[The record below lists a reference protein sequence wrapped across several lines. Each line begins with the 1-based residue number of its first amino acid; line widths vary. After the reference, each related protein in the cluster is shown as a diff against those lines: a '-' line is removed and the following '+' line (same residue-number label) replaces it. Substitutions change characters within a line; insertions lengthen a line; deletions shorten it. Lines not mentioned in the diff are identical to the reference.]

1 MSCSRLTPRRTTTA
15 VVLLVIVVWCLLML
29 PDSRV
34 QSVRDFTATM
44 TTAKATKQT
53 ETTTELT
60 TELATAKIPTAK
72 IPTANDPT
80 ANDPTPNDPTPY
92 DPTPNDPTPNNPTP
106 NDSTPK
112 GPVPIPHQSETL
124 QIPQN
129 SSYVFYATDKKYACS
144 VLVNAHRLRNKLHS
158 QVPIILIAGP
168 YVSSEAIAAIK
179 ASDIN
184 ITIVNDKAPEL
195 GEHSASYYSQV
206 LLKLRAFRL
215 HQVIPALNRI
225 IILDSDQL
233 VMKNLDHLFR
243 LPEVDIAAPSMYW
256 GGGSSLSVT
265 TALMVGTLS
274 DKLWTIIDYA
284 LNHMRNDEYDMDL
297 INKVMLRRLMVLPG
311 RYTTLNSHWEAQD
324 TPGWFKGTKTS
335 PHATDAEM
343 EELYK
348 MVEVLHFTAIDKP
361 WNIDPERLQQSRVR
375 FGKAEVHPLLVEQFR
390 EWHRDA
396 KEVCLSFWSW
406 EAEQAAWREQMSL
419 EAAISDMAA
428 SMDKKVTLSPTTPQT
443 QQSPQTPQNPQ
454 TQHTTQ
460 TPQSTPPTPP
470 SPPANDPV
478 HIPDQ
483 SS

>member
-1 MSCSRLTPRRTTTA
+1 MSCSRLTPRRTATA

-34 QSVRDFTATM
+34 QSVRDFTATI
-44 TTAKATKQT
+44 TTAQATKQT
-53 ETTTELT
+53 ETTTTEPT
-60 TELATAKIPTAK
+60 TEIATAKIPM
-72 IPTANDPT
+72 
-80 ANDPTPNDPTPY
+80 ANDPTPKD
-92 DPTPNDPTPNNPTP
+92 
-106 NDSTPK
+106 
-112 GPVPIPHQSETL
+112 PVPSPHQSEAV

-129 SSYVFYATDKKYACS
+129 LSYVFYATDNKYACS

-184 ITIVNDKAPEL
+184 ITIVNDKAPDL

-215 HQVIPALNRI
+215 HQVIPTLNRI

-233 VMKNLDHLFR
+233 VMKNLDHLFQ
-243 LPEVDIAAPSMYW
+243 LPGVDIAAPSMYW
-256 GGGSSLSVT
+256 SGGSSLSVT

-284 LNHMRNDEYDMDL
+284 LNHMRDDEYDMDL

-335 PHATDAEM
+335 PHATDEEM

-361 WNIDPERLQQSRVR
+361 WNIDPDRLQQSRER
-375 FGKAEVHPLLVEQFR
+375 SGKSRVHPLLVEQFR

-396 KEVCLSFWSW
+396 KEVCSSFWSW
-406 EAEQAAWREQMSL
+406 EAE
-419 EAAISDMAA
+419 EAALREEMSIENAMLAMTA
-428 SMDKKVTLSPTTPQT
+428 SMDKKVPLSPATPET
-443 QQSPQTPQNPQ
+443 SQNPQ
-454 TQHTTQ
+454 TQQTTQ
-460 TPQSTPPTPP
+460 TPQSTPPTAP
-470 SPPANDPV
+470 SPPTNGAV
-478 HIPDQ
+478 HTPDQ

>member
-1 MSCSRLTPRRTTTA
+1 MSCSRLTPRRTITA
-15 VVLLVIVVWCLLML
+15 VVLLTIVVWCLLML
-29 PDSRV
+29 PDPRV
-34 QSVRDFTATM
+34 QRVRDFTATM
-44 TTAKATKQT
+44 TAAKATKQT
-53 ETTTELT
+53 QTTTEATTEATTKATTEAAMEATTEIKAELT
-60 TELATAKIPTAK
+60 TTKTPTANIPTASVLTTNK
-72 IPTANDPT
+72 PK
-80 ANDPTPNDPTPY
+80 
-92 DPTPNDPTPNNPTP
+92 P

-112 GPVPIPHQSETL
+112 GPVPITYQPGTVQRS
-124 QIPQN
+124 QN
-129 SSYVFYATDKKYACS
+129 LSYVFYATDKKYACS

-158 QVPIILIAGP
+158 QIPIILIAGP
-168 YVSSEAIAAIK
+168 YISPEAIAAIK

-195 GEHSASYYSQV
+195 AENSASYYSQV

-233 VMKNLDHLFR
+233 VMKNLDHLFQ

-324 TPGWFKGTKTS
+324 TPGWFKGIKTS

-361 WNIDPERLQQSRVR
+361 WNVDPESLQQSRVHS
-375 FGKAEVHPLLVEQFR
+375 GKAEVHPLLVEQFR

-396 KEVCLSFWSW
+396 KEVCSSFWSW
-406 EAEQAAWREQMSL
+406 EKEQAALREQMSL
-419 EAAISDMAA
+419 EAAMSGMAL
-428 SMDKKVTLSPTTPQT
+428 SIDRKVALSPATPQT
-443 QQSPQTPQNPQ
+443 SQNLQAPQNLQ
-454 TQHTTQ
+454 TQQTTQ
-460 TPQSTPPTPP
+460 TPQSTPLTP
-470 SPPANDPV
+470 SSYLINDAV
-478 HIPDQ
+478 HFPDE